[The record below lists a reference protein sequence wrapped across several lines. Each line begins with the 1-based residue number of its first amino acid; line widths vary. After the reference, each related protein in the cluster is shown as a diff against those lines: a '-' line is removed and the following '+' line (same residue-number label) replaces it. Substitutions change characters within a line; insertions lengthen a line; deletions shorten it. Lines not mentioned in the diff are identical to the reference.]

1 MKFGLRK
8 RDWHFAP
15 TGVQRTETDD
25 SAVQHGSCVASKAAG
40 AGFGVSRES
49 RLIILKASRRVSNLS
64 WALYKARD
72 DIAANN
78 RQGKSVVLFAK
89 SNSEPGIPAGE
100 EWPRM
105 RSYMKELFDMDVVVV
120 NSAGNKGTQQGRR
133 QIDTVPQIY
142 ESSDFP
148 LIVAGAV
155 DNEGLR
161 VPLSQGPAHVT
172 AWAPGFNVGCVRGR
186 FTSGTGTSASAGA
199 VSRSQWRKRKYFAAL
214 ADLDLQVA
222 GLVAYFLGLDPPPF
236 AVGGGNT
243 AKNVKRFLQTTASW
257 QRNPGGPENV
267 VWNLEDGTIAAPH
280 LNTSDFQ
287 NLSSIATS

>member
-1 MKFGLRK
+1 MTFGLRK

-15 TGVQRTETDD
+15 TSVQKTETDD
-25 SAVQHGSCVASKAAG
+25 SPIQHGSCVASKAAG

-49 RLIILKASRRVSNLS
+49 RLIILKATTRVSNLN

-78 RQGKSVVLFAK
+78 REGKSVVLFAK
-89 SNSEPGIPAGE
+89 SNKDLGIPAGDG
-100 EWPRM
+100 WPRM

-120 NSAGNKGTQQGRR
+120 NSAGNKGTRPGRR
-133 QIDTVPQIY
+133 QIDTVPQLY

-172 AWAPGFNVGCVRGR
+172 AWAPGFNVGCVRGQY
-186 FTSGTGTSASAGA
+186 TSGTGTSASAGA
-199 VSRSQWRKRKYFAAL
+199 VSRSQWRKRKYLAAL

-222 GLVAYFLGLDPPPF
+222 GLVAYFLGLNPPPF
-236 AVGGGNT
+236 VVGGGNT
-243 AKNVKRFLQTTASW
+243 AKNAKRFLQTTASW
-257 QRNPGGPENV
+257 QRNPDGPENV
-267 VWNLEDGTIAAPH
+267 VWNLEDGTIPAPQ
-280 LNTSDFQ
+280 LNTFDVQ
-287 NLSSIATS
+287 NLSNIATS